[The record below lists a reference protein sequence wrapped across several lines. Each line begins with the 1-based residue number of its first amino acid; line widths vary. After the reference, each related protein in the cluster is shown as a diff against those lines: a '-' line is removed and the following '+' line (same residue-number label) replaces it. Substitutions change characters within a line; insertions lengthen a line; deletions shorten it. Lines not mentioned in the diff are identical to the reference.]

1 MTHTHT
7 RNIELYDKAH
17 QLATAPAPAQRER
30 FLTVRVDWSTFD
42 ALKVAAR
49 QQGTTV
55 SELVRDRL
63 TVKK

>member
-7 RNIELYDKAH
+7 L
-17 QLATAPAPAQRER
+17 TTTPAPAQRER

>member
-1 MTHTHT
+1 MTTPT
-7 RNIELYDKAH
+7 LP
-17 QLATAPAPAQRER
+17 TTPAPTQRER

-63 TVKK
+63 SGKK

>member
-1 MTHTHT
+1 MKKFDPMPPSCDTPPILSTT
-7 RNIELYDKAH
+7 
-17 QLATAPAPAQRER
+17 PAPTQRER

-49 QQGTTV
+49 QQDTTV

>member
-1 MTHTHT
+1 MKKFRPMPPSCDRPPTLSTT
-7 RNIELYDKAH
+7 
-17 QLATAPAPAQRER
+17 PAPGQRER

-49 QQGTTV
+49 NQGTSV

-63 TVKK
+63 SGKK

>member
-7 RNIELYDKAH
+7 LT
-17 QLATAPAPAQRER
+17 TAPAPAQRER

-49 QQGTTV
+49 QQDTAV

>member
-1 MTHTHT
+1 MTTPTLHTT
-7 RNIELYDKAH
+7 
-17 QLATAPAPAQRER
+17 PAPAQRER

-55 SELVRDRL
+55 SELVRQGL
-63 TVKK
+63 SCKK

>member
-1 MTHTHT
+1 MPPSCDTPPILLT
-7 RNIELYDKAH
+7 
-17 QLATAPAPAQRER
+17 TAAPAQRER

-55 SELVRDRL
+55 SELVRDHL
-63 TVKK
+63 PGIK

>member
-1 MTHTHT
+1 MKKFAPMPPSCDTPP
-7 RNIELYDKAH
+7 ILS
-17 QLATAPAPAQRER
+17 TAPAPAQRER